1 MRNLWKVSLA
11 VAALVASPAL
21 AQPPGG
27 FGFGGPS
34 LLTNKSVQEE
44 LKLTKAQ
51 KDKLA
56 EVAKKTREKMQE
68 AFQKFQDLKPEER
81 REKLQAVRKETT
93 ATLNKAANLTDTQ
106 KTRFAQ
112 IELQQSERM
121 RGPVVFTDANVQK
134 ALKFTDEQKAD
145 IKKVTEDL
153 TKQIRE
159 ETKDLPRDRESFAK
173 RREITTKLNKDAMGK
188 VASKLTADQKATWK
202 KMLGKP
208 FEVKFERPMRPG
220 GGGGR
225 PPRPG
230 RVEF

>member
-81 REKLQAVRKETT
+81 REKFQALMKGIAEET
-93 ATLNKAANLTDTQ
+93 NKAAGLTADQ
-106 KTRFAQ
+106 KTRLEQ
-112 IELQQSERM
+112 IQLQQQ
-121 RGPVVFTDANVQK
+121 GVGAFGDAKVQK

-145 IKKVTEDL
+145 LKKITEDL
-153 TKQIRE
+153 TKKRQKAFEEARE
-159 ETKDLPRDRESFAK
+159 AGPEGFGKLRETM
-173 RREITTKLNKDAMGK
+173 TKLNKDAMGK

-208 FEVKFERPMRPG
+208 FEIKFERPRPPG
-220 GGGGR
+220 GGGTGS
-225 PPRPG
+225 RPG
-230 RVEF
+230 QVEF